1 MKQELIDALAAA
13 RHATALADVER
24 IKLVEAFEATPE
36 YKAAMDALRN
46 AKAEEARLDAEVR
59 AEALAEYK
67 ANGTKNP
74 HEKVSIAIFTIVP
87 AYNEAAAREWC
98 FTNFRPALKL
108 DTKTFEKAVTD
119 GQIPDTIAQ
128 SDTEARVRIAKQL

>member
-36 YKAAMDALRN
+36 YKAAMEALRN
-46 AKAEEARLDAEVR
+46 AKEEEARLDEEVR

-67 ANGTKNP
+67 ANGTKKP
-74 HEKVSIAIFTIVP
+74 VS
-87 AYNEAAAREWC
+87 
-98 FTNFRPALKL
+98 
-108 DTKTFEKAVTD
+108 
-119 GQIPDTIAQ
+119 
-128 SDTEARVRIAKQL
+128 